1 MEDQTNT
8 IAGQLLGC
16 TLAAVDPDDLAAGF
30 ANAPHLLEAT
40 RRGLANGSDEMAA
53 FRVAAAAAFIAGHT
67 RPDRQ
72 EPLLAAF
79 TAQARDRLPRAWP
92 LLTDQRLG
100 IILAKARMKT
110 RPDLLTAEIAALVKP
125 GDAAFREDCAAV
137 GPFLAGHWTGIL
149 VAAQWYQP

>member
-1 MEDQTNT
+1 MEDQTT
-8 IAGQLLGC
+8 AIAGQLLGIA
-16 TLAAVDPDDLAAGF
+16 LAAGDPADLAAAF
-30 ANAPHLLEAT
+30 ANAPHLQEGT

-53 FRVAAAAAFIAGHT
+53 FRVAAAAAFIARHT

-72 EPLLAAF
+72 EPLLTAF

-110 RPDLLTAEIAALVKP
+110 RPDLLTAEIAALLKP
-125 GDAAFREDCAAV
+125 GDAPFREDCAAV
-137 GPFLAGHWTGIL
+137 GPFLAGQWTGVL
-149 VAAQWYQP
+149 VTVQWYQP